1 MRFKELEYIPKGG
14 MCKVCLFS
22 NKDCS
27 NLDFKSMHKLSK
39 GDKDGLAVVKCSSF
53 IRVMS
58 RG

>member
-1 MRFKELEYIPKGG
+1 MINKELEYIPKGG

-22 NKDCS
+22 KNDCS
-27 NLDFKSMHKLSK
+27 DLDFKSMQRLAK
-39 GDKDGLAVVKCSSF
+39 GDSNGLVVVKCTSF

>member
-1 MRFKELEYIPKGG
+1 MIKKELEYIPKGG

-22 NKDCS
+22 NRDCS
-27 NLDFKSMHKLSK
+27 GLDFKSMQKLGK
-39 GDKDGLAVVKCSSF
+39 GDSDGLVIVKCDQF